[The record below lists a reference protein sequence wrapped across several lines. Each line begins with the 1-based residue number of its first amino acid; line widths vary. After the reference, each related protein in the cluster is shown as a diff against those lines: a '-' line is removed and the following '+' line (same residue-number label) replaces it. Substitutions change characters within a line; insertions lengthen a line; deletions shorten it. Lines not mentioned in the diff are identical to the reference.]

1 MRSARYNPS
10 INAKG
15 LSLKRE
21 RERERERERTH
32 KVFFSFFPL
41 HRRSLLRFVRFL
53 YEHRL
58 RRHLLRSRPPSLYLV
73 S

>member
-21 RERERERERTH
+21 REREREN
-32 KVFFSFFPL
+32 VQSFFSFFPL